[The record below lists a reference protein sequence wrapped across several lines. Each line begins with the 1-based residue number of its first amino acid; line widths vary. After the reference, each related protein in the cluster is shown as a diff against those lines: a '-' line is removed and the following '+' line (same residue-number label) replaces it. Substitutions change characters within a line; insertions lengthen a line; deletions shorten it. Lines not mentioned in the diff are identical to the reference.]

1 MELIAYYKKECILPS
16 INIFHDNVPPA
27 CNTDFGLDDFLMSQG
42 IDTSSLNSEDLQKNK
57 EREEFLIKLEQLK
70 EKYKEELE
78 KLNKV
83 CEDFCNKMMNLLREQ
98 SNIRPILEQ
107 ETHLKMS
114 VIQHKFDY
122 VRNQLKQNVC
132 NAILIL
138 QKQYNQVQTKKKR
151 VLPKKATEGLSQWF
165 YEHISDP
172 YPSEEEKIML
182 AAGGGLTIT
191 QVNNWFGN
199 KRIRYKRK
207 CLEEERKRARLER
220 NFQEGL
226 LNNNNNNST
235 NDFIEPTNVHYKYPN
250 KKTNR
255 KYDINAFY
263 LHPLEENLI
272 YHTPIEKEI

>member
-1 MELIAYYKKECILPS
+1 MFYNNFFK
-16 INIFHDNVPPA
+16 
-27 CNTDFGLDDFLMSQG
+27 G
-42 IDTSSLNSEDLQKNK
+42 IDTSPLNSEDLQKNK

-138 QKQYNQVQTKKKR
+138 QKQYNQV
-151 VLPKKATEGLSQWF
+151 
-165 YEHISDP
+165 
-172 YPSEEEKIML
+172 
-182 AAGGGLTIT
+182 
-191 QVNNWFGN
+191 VN
-199 KRIRYKRK
+199 
-207 CLEEERKRARLER
+207 
-220 NFQEGL
+220 
-226 LNNNNNNST
+226 
-235 NDFIEPTNVHYKYPN
+235 
-250 KKTNR
+250 
-255 KYDINAFY
+255 
-263 LHPLEENLI
+263 I
-272 YHTPIEKEI
+272 YS